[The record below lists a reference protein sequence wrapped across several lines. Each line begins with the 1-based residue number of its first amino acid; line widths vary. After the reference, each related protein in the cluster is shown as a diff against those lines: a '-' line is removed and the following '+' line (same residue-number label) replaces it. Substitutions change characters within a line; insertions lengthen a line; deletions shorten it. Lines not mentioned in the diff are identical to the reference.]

1 MRLIPRVNDFVEKVL
16 RLKTYPAKVTLLF
29 GIIAS
34 LSLIASF
41 MADVCISMGEV
52 ERNVKLAANRAAQFR
67 IQAIVSRLRE
77 MYRKDSVLLNL
88 IEEGK
93 IDFQDVTSMS
103 STILC
108 AGYIDGSKEGVHE
121 GVYPFEKIEGILKKF
136 KLTNSYF
143 VHVNP
148 YNFVTVIF
156 IKVHEKK
163 YYFCHEASDLR
174 IILSKRLG
182 AIAKYGAEFY
192 FGIKPKVEEGDI
204 LASAPTPNLSS
215 KIYVHVP
222 KERIMQAFLLDRVLL
237 YARLFMFIW
246 VTYILGYVAFSKLLM
261 YPVKRLQRISR
272 RLLMGEWNVDFGEF
286 KKAHDEF
293 GDIGRTLQSLS
304 KKEFDYRRKA
314 EAIFKI
320 VMRGVS
326 QPEELPEFVEYVVE
340 VLENTFDTKQL
351 LFLMKELESD
361 RINLKVHRNN
371 KKNGSSL
378 LSRFT
383 EEVVSKNLTG
393 GAVVVNET
401 EEGYAYVL
409 VSDAGDT
416 HRVFLGLM
424 LDSPL
429 SEEDINY
436 IKTILKNLVYVL
448 SLIHI
453 ATVDLLTNLPNRRS
467 FENDLG
473 KYRNISLRYNRP
485 LSLLLIDI
493 DDFKAV
499 NDVHGHQAGDI
510 VLKKVATIMKHSV
523 RESDTVYRY
532 GGEEFAVLLPETDKT
547 SAKEVA
553 KKILENISKEP
564 FWIGDSTSLYITVS
578 IGIAGFPE
586 DTVFP
591 EQLVSIADVSLYK
604 AKKEGKNRFAVV
616 DQQEYSEIYIK
627 SFQKERELAKSIKEG
642 SVVPYY
648 QPIYDLREKKLY
660 GYEVLSRIVKPDG
673 DVLTASDFIYQAA
686 KSNLIEE
693 IDMAIYS
700 QATNFFGCGKG
711 TNFFINASPN
721 SIEKQN
727 VMKALEN
734 IPKDYRQNIYIEITE
749 SEAFS
754 DMEKALTIIKS
765 LKSMGFKIALDDF
778 GAGFSSMLYLKY
790 LIGSVDLLKVDGR
803 FIKDMHK
810 DRNNRVFLRSIKLI
824 SYAFNVPLLGEWVET
839 EEEYKLIKG
848 LGFRFG
854 QGYYFGKPSPEC
866 CHDTI
871 LKLE

>member
-286 KKAHDEF
+286 KKAHNEF

-553 KKILENISKEP
+553 KKILGNISKEP

-700 QATNFFGCGKG
+700 QAANFFGCGKG